1 MDREMKK
8 KYLSIKEMGQK
19 RGVSSKTLR
28 FYDSIGIFKPDYV
41 DPETG
46 YRYYDPEQYEKL
58 GTILELRS
66 LNFSL
71 NEIKE
76 YFTDRNMKKSAEM
89 LKVHYNELEEEI
101 RQKQHLAETIRE
113 KLDFIEKVC
122 TDDIAVQEFKTEE
135 FPERFVI
142 TTQSGCRRDEDD
154 IAFSFMHLESHLHET
169 APILASDRI
178 GFYMEFNSPEELEN
192 MDNWRTMIMCGV
204 EMNGSKHFCV
214 LPAGKYLCVFFRN
227 YTADR
232 ELFIKM
238 FLEYVRFNE
247 IKLKGVMIQQ
257 FKIDVTV
264 TDDPSE
270 TMIEFQ
276 ALIDE

>member
-1 MDREMKK
+1 MDTELKK

-46 YRYYDPEQYEKL
+46 YRYYDPEQYERL

-66 LNFSL
+66 LNFSI

-76 YFTDRNMKKSAEM
+76 YFTDRNMKKSAKM
-89 LKVHYNELEEEI
+89 LDEHYRELEEEI
-101 RQKQHLAETIRE
+101 RQKQRLAATIKE
-113 KLDFIEKVC
+113 KLDFIEKVSSEDFAVQEYKIEELPERYVIVDEKQC
-122 TDDIAVQEFKTEE
+122 RKDNDDIA
-135 FPERFVI
+135 
-142 TTQSGCRRDEDD
+142 
-154 IAFSFMHLESHLHET
+154 IAFMHLESHLHET

-178 GFYMEFNSPEELEN
+178 GFYMDFSKITEL
-192 MDNWRTMIMCGV
+192 MDMDKWHTMIMCDT
-204 EMNGSKHFCV
+204 EMKNSKHFRI
-214 LPAGKYLCVFFRN
+214 LPAVKYLCVYFRD

-238 FLEYVRFNE
+238 FLEYVKFHE

-264 TDDPSE
+264 TDIPSE

-276 ALIDE
+276 ALIE

>member
-1 MDREMKK
+1 MDAELKK

-28 FYDSIGIFKPDYV
+28 YYDGIGIFKPDYV

-76 YFTDRNMKKSAEM
+76 YFTDRNMKKSASM
-89 LKVHYNELEEEI
+89 LKAHYKELEEEI
-101 RQKQHLAETIRE
+101 ASKQKLAATIRE
-113 KLDFIEKVC
+113 KIDFIDKAVEN
-122 TDDIAVQEFKTEE
+122 DIELNKFTIEH
-135 FPERFVI
+135 FPERYM
-142 TTQSGCRRDEDD
+142 
-154 IAFSFMHLESHLHET
+154 IAQLNGSEKTDASVAFEFMHLESHLHET
-169 APILASDRI
+169 APILASDRV
-178 GFYMEFNSPEELEN
+178 GFYIDFDDSAALEN
-192 MDNWRTMIMCGV
+192 MNNWHTMLMCGE
-204 EMNGSKHFCV
+204 EMKSSKHFCV
-214 LPAGKYLCVFFRN
+214 LPEGDYLCAYFKD

-238 FLEYVRFNE
+238 FLEYVKYKN
-247 IKLKGVMIQQ
+247 ITLKGLMIQQ

-264 TDDPSE
+264 TDDPKE
-270 TMIEFQ
+270 TIIEFQ
-276 ALIDE
+276 ALI